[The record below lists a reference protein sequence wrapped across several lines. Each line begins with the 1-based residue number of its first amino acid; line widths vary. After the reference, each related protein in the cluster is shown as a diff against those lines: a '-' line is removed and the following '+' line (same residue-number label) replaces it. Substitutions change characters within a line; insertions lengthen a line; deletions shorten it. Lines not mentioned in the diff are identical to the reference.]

1 MIYLIQELYDLP
13 QKHIIC
19 QIKIDCDWPSTCLE
33 GDNKD
38 KEQDSYEAVSKG
50 GRNTWPQL

>member
-1 MIYLIQELYDLP
+1 MIYLMQELYDLP
-13 QKHIIC
+13 QKYIIC

-38 KEQDSYEAVSKG
+38 KKEDSYEAVSEG